1 MELLQLIKQREGN
14 LFCSESDYPRLPPL
28 HTAPTVFSTSRRE
41 GNQQEGASSHAL
53 FKEETKREKTGNR
66 QIFKKYASPTAS
78 ECAKASG
85 LNRCYYCYTS
95 T

>member
-66 QIFKKYASPTAS
+66 QIFKKKYASPTAVNVQ
-78 ECAKASG
+78 KHQD
-85 LNRCYYCYTS
+85 
-95 T
+95 